1 MATLYDLDQHYHLDH
16 LIHRDYPARLDNP
29 DHSYLP
35 DQFNHVMLT
44 TCLEL
49 DWNNLQKR
57 IIDWIFVKFEKKI
70 FHNYYLQKKLFG
82 TTICQ
87 NILWNHNLTKRIF
100 WNNDLQKLFGT
111 TFAKYGQL
119 QQFATILSRTTIC
132 SEKQLAKFTKNIQN
146 TNLQKSFSGQQFASG
161 KFIN

>member
-35 DQFNHVMLT
+35 DQFNHVTLT

-57 IIDWIFVKFEKKI
+57 IIDWIFVKFEEKKSFTIIICKKNCLEQQFAKI
-70 FHNYYLQKKLFG
+70 FCG
-82 TTICQ
+82 TTIWQKGFSGIMIYKSYLEQHLQ
-87 NILWNHNLTKRIF
+87 NMVNCNNL
-100 WNNDLQKLFGT
+100 QQ
-111 TFAKYGQL
+111 YYPE
-119 QQFATILSRTTIC
+119 QQFARKNNWQNLRKISRTPIC
-132 SEKQLAKFTKNIQN
+132 KKVFQGN
-146 TNLQKSFSGQQFASG
+146 NLWVE
-161 KFIN
+161 NL